1 MKVKVSSFSWKHGAP
16 PLDAGYVVD
25 CRPMRNPH
33 HSPELRPLTG
43 RDKAVQDFVKAD
55 PRFSNLL
62 EAATHEAVH
71 GHHVAFGCFGG
82 RHRSV
87 ALAELAA
94 ERLRQGG
101 HSVELTH
108 VALGV
113 FS

>member
-16 PLDAGYVVD
+16 PSDAGYVVD

-33 HSPELRPLTG
+33 HSPELRPLDG
-43 RDKAVQDFVKAD
+43 RHKDVQTFVKGD
-55 PRFSNLL
+55 PRSKGLL
-62 EAATHEAVH
+62 DAAAHEAAN

-87 ALAELAA
+87 AMAELAA

-108 VALGV
+108 VALENA
-113 FS
+113 